1 MQRSHMLHSSYI
13 STANALVCKHRTLYN
28 TGSVC
33 AYHSVTVDLFTSAL
47 LYQHH
52 CICNV
57 MLTHLL
63 AYNKL
68 ICRLFGLRDRV
79 RYGLGCQLFGF
90 KEDAPT
96 TSNTNINNTN
106 NSTSNS
112 NSTSSNS
119 SSSSSK
125 RIRLSGFGHVGM
137 GGSAV
142 LCDPA
147 SGISFAM

>member
-1 MQRSHMLHSSYI
+1 MCHAML
-13 STANALVCKHRTLYN
+13 
-28 TGSVC
+28 
-33 AYHSVTVDLFTSAL
+33 
-47 LYQHH
+47 
-52 CICNV
+52 ICV
-57 MLTHLL
+57 L

-90 KEDAPT
+90 KEDVPA
-96 TSNTNINNTN
+96 TSTNTNKT
-106 NSTSNS
+106 S
-112 NSTSSNS
+112 NSTSTS
-119 SSSSSK
+119 SSGSSSK

-147 SGISFAM
+147 GGISFAM